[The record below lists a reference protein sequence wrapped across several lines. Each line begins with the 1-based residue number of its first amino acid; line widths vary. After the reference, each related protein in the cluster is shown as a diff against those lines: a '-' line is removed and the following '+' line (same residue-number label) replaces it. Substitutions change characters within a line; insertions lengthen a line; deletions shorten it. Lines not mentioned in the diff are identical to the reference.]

1 MTRHGT
7 LWEAQIGAHRAQKAI
22 QAAQPKPSSWWLDLA
37 PDEFYARQHEEQKRL
52 TGTRSPVLPIRQG
65 ETRL

>member
-1 MTRHGT
+1 VTRHGT

-37 PDEFYARQHEEQKRL
+37 PDEFYAQQHIEQVRL
-52 TGTRSPVLPIRQG
+52 SGQSLKALAPIR
-65 ETRL
+65 EDLSA

>member
-22 QAAQPKPSSWWLDLA
+22 QAAQPKPSSWWLDLDPA
-37 PDEFYARQHEEQKRL
+37 AFYRRQHEEQTRMN
-52 TGTRSPVLPIRQG
+52 GTRTQLAPIREDQSA
-65 ETRL
+65 